1 MDTNLKGKV
10 AIVTGASSGIG
21 EATAIKFAE
30 EGANVVLVAR
40 SKDRLDSM
48 VAELKGRSLSAMGV
62 PGDLSKPDFPATVV
76 KEAVQEFGRIDSL
89 VNSAGSITIGSIKD
103 TPLADWDKLMDINLN
118 SVFRMMQACVPELIK
133 AKGSVV
139 NVSSVTGQ
147 RSFPGR
153 LGYCVSK
160 AAVDQLTRCTAL
172 ELAADGVRVNAINP
186 GVIVT
191 NLQRNMGM
199 DEAEYN
205 DWLKKCEP
213 LHPLGRVGTVDEV
226 ADLILFLTSERSGW
240 ITGVT
245 CPIDGGR
252 AQTCL

>member
-10 AIVTGASSGIG
+10 AIITGASSGIG
-21 EATAIKFAE
+21 ETTAIKFAE
-30 EGANVVLVAR
+30 EGASVVLVAR
-40 SKDRLDSM
+40 SRDRIDAM
-48 VAELKGRSLSAMGV
+48 VEELKGRGLSAMGV
-62 PGDLSKPDFPATVV
+62 TGDLSDVDFPGTVV
-76 KEAVQEFGRIDSL
+76 KETVAAFGRIDSL
-89 VNSAGSITIGSIKD
+89 VNSAGSITTGSIKD
-103 TPLADWDKLMDINLN
+103 TSLDDWNKLMEINLN
-118 SVFRMMQACVPELIK
+118 SVFRMMQACVPELVK

-139 NVSSVTGQ
+139 NISSVTGL

-172 ELAADGVRVNAINP
+172 ELAPDGVRVNAINP

-199 DEAEYN
+199 DEETYQ
-205 DWLKKCEP
+205 DWLKQSEP

-226 ADLILFLTSERSGW
+226 ADLILFLTSDRAGW

-252 AQTCL
+252 VQTCM